1 MAIDPTV
8 MKRRMMTTFPE
19 MSDATALQVV
29 EDAVEQLSQDVP
41 IQTSTTLSVVSG
53 QATYALP
60 VDFLFLIELP
70 ALVSSDNVLLSD
82 GGIIPI
88 ATAWEER
95 WYIEGDVIRFEP
107 TPSYTLTRSLR
118 YAARHVL
125 VNGVWPRLS
134 ENAARIALLYGRYLA
149 MQQQAA
155 SLAEGGWRYKIGD
168 EEIDKSRQG
177 SAMLEQ
183 VNATLESYRAAV
195 RQLQGYGSMHR
206 VRQVDWIGV

>member
-8 MKRRMMTTFPE
+8 LKRRMMTTFPD
-19 MSDATALQVV
+19 MSEATALQVV

-41 IQTSTTLSVVSG
+41 IQTSTTLSIVSG
-53 QATYALP
+53 TATYDLP
-60 VDFLFLIELP
+60 AEFLFLIELP

-82 GGIIPI
+82 GGIIPM

-95 WYIEGDVIRFEP
+95 WYVEGDSIRFEP
-107 TPSYTLTRSLR
+107 TPSYTMVRTLR

-125 VNGVWPRLS
+125 SDGVWPRLS

-149 MQQQAA
+149 LQQQA
-155 SLAEGGWRYKIGD
+155 STLAEGGWRYKIGD

-183 VNATLESYRAAV
+183 VNAALEGYRTAV
-195 RQLQGYGSMHR
+195 RQLQSYGSVHR
-206 VRQVDWIGV
+206 VRQADWIGV